1 MKHHEMVAAVKRAA
15 DLSSTEEAERALRA
29 TLRTL
34 GERLAGGE
42 PFDLASQLPGELQ
55 DELPPLGP
63 GEPFGLDEFYRR
75 VAEREGT
82 DAEQARRH
90 ARAVMAVLRDA
101 VSSGEFDDVLAQLP
115 KEYADLTDVSLTQL

>member
-1 MKHHEMVAAVKRAA
+1 MKHHELIAEVKRAA
-15 DLSSTEEAERALRA
+15 DLPSNEEAERAVRA

-42 PFDLASQLPGELQ
+42 PFDLASQLPAELA
-55 DELPPLGP
+55 DELPVLGP

-82 DAEQARRH
+82 DLEEARRH
-90 ARAVMAVLRDA
+90 ARAVMAVLRKA
-101 VSSGEFDDVLAQLP
+101 VTAGEFDDVLAQLP
-115 KEYADLTDVSLTQL
+115 KEYAELTTAEATQP

>member
-1 MKHHEMVAAVKRAA
+1 MMKFHEMVAAVKRAA
-15 DLSSTEEAERALRA
+15 DLPNDQAERALRA

-42 PFDLASQLPGELQ
+42 SFDLASQLPGELQ
-55 DELPPLGP
+55 DELPPLAP
-63 GEPFGLDEFYRR
+63 GEPFSLEEFYRR

-82 DAEQARRH
+82 APEEARRH
-90 ARAVMAVLRDA
+90 ARAVMAVLREA

-115 KEYADLTDVSLTQL
+115 KEYTDLTNVSLSQL